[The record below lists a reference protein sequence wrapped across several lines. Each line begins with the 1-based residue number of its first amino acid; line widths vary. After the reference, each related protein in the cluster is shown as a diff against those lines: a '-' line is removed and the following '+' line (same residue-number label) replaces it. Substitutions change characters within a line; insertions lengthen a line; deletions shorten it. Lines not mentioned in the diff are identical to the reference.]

1 MQNKGAIRFFAIAL
15 VLVCLYQLSFTF
27 ITSRVEKKAK
37 EFAKGDAL
45 KEKSYLDSVS
55 GIVSYNIGIRKYTYY
70 ECKEREINMGLD
82 LKGGMNVTLEVSV
95 VDLLK
100 ALAGNNNTDAKFVK
114 AIGIAHEMQKNSQED
129 FISLFSK
136 AFKQVDPNARL
147 ASVFATLENKDKV
160 NFQSTDDEVIK
171 FLVKETDDAISN
183 SFNIL
188 RNRIDRFG
196 VTQPNIQKIGN
207 SGRILVELPGV
218 KDPERV
224 RKLLQGTANLEFWE
238 TYENQEIAKSLM
250 DANKKL
256 KELFELKN
264 GISSVDSTSKDTTLV
279 AAKDSAKSDESVLD
293 QLSKSDTTAAKDT
306 STTAKQKK
314 GEKDNPLFAILMP
327 RVSQDGKWLE
337 GPSVG
342 IAHYKDTSKI
352 NKYLNLKQVKSVFPS
367 DLKFLWHVKPYGK
380 TKEFFELV
388 AIKISNKDGKAPLS
402 GDAVTN
408 ARPEFG
414 NSKATAEVAMSMNGE
429 GAKIWARLTKENVG
443 KCIAIVLDDYVYS
456 APVVQGEIT
465 GGRSSIT
472 GGFSVNEAKDLANVL
487 KSGKLPAPARII
499 QEEVV
504 GPSLG
509 KESINYGMI
518 SFIIAFILVLI
529 YMALY
534 YNRAGIV
541 ADIALVCN
549 LFFLFGVLASLGAV
563 LTLPGI
569 AGIVLTMGMAVDANV
584 IIYERIRE
592 ELRLGKGLKLAVN
605 DGFKHAYSAI
615 IDGNV
620 TTILT
625 GIILFIFGSGP
636 IQGFATTLIIGILT
650 SLFSAIFISRLIF
663 EFMLKRNKEISF
675 DNKYTRNLLTKVNIG
690 FIGMRKKLYIVS
702 LSVIT
707 LGVISLFTNGLNM
720 GVDFTGGRTFVVRF
734 DKDVR
739 TDNIRNA
746 LRIPLG
752 GSAEVK
758 TFGGDNQVKI
768 TTKYLSDDNSK
779 GIDSIITVKMYEALK
794 GSYSKPVT
802 FEQFSQSDKTIGV
815 MSSQKIG
822 PTIADDIKVA
832 AVWAIIF
839 SLIGIFIYVAIRFK
853 NWQYGV
859 GGVVS
864 LFHDSMIVISM
875 YSLFYKIMPFSMEV
889 DQAFIAAVLTVIGY
903 SINDT
908 VIIFDRIREWSTLY
922 PKRELRVNMDGAMNS
937 TLGRTLNTSLTT
949 IVTLLAIFIVGGE
962 VIRGF
967 IFALLVGISV
977 GTYSSIFNATPVAY
991 DLILWSERRKAKKN
1005 KVIASK

>member
-1 MQNKGAIRFFAIAL
+1 MQNKGAIRFLAIAL
-15 VLVCLYQLSFTF
+15 ALVCLYQLSFTWV
-27 ITSRVEKKAK
+27 TSRVENKAK
-37 EFAKGDAL
+37 EFSKGDLA
-45 KEKSYLDSVS
+45 KEKTYLDSVS
-55 GIVSYNIGIRKYTYY
+55 GLIAYNIAVRKYTYK
-70 ECKEREINMGLD
+70 ECQERELNLGLD

-100 ALAGNNNTDAKFVK
+100 ALAGNNATDVKFLK
-114 AIGIAHEMQKNSQED
+114 AIEGAFEMEKKSQDD
-129 FISLFSK
+129 FITLFGK
-136 AFKQVDPNARL
+136 AFKVVDQNAHL

-160 NFQSTDDEVIK
+160 SFQSTDEDVLK
-171 FLVKETDDAISN
+171 FLHKETDDAISN

-196 VTQPNIQKIGN
+196 VTQPNIQRLGT

-218 KDPERV
+218 KDPDRV

-238 TYENQEIAKSLM
+238 TYENEEIAKSLM
-250 DANKKL
+250 DANKRL
-256 KELFELKN
+256 KELLDLEA
-264 GISSVDSTSKDTTLV
+264 GIALDSSKKDTSLLASKDTTK
-279 AAKDSAKSDESVLD
+279 AEESVLD
-293 QLSKSDTTAAKDT
+293 KIEKSDTASSKDT
-306 STTAKQKK
+306 TATAKQKK
-314 GEKDNPLFAILMP
+314 GEKENPLFAVLMP
-327 RVSQDGKWLE
+327 RVSQDGKWLQ

-342 IAHYKDTSKI
+342 ITHYKDTSKV
-352 NKYLNLKQVKSVFPS
+352 NTYLRLKQVKGVFPA
-367 DLKFLWHVKPYGK
+367 DVRFLWTVKPYGE

-414 NSKATAEVAMSMNGE
+414 STGSKAEVAMSMNGD
-429 GAKIWARLTKENVG
+429 GAKVWARMTKENVG
-443 KCIAIVLDDYVYS
+443 KSIAIVLDDYVYS
-456 APVVQGEIT
+456 YPTVQGEIT

-472 GGFSVNEAKDLANVL
+472 GNFTVNEAKDLANVL

-518 SFIIAFILVLI
+518 SFVIAFILVLI

-534 YNRAGIV
+534 YNRAGLV
-541 ADIALVCN
+541 ANIALLCN

-584 IIYERIRE
+584 IIFERIRE
-592 ELRLGKGLKLAVN
+592 ELRAGKGLKLAIS
-605 DGFKHAYSAI
+605 DGYKHAYSAI

-625 GIILFIFGSGP
+625 GIILYIFGSGP

-650 SLFSAIFISRLIF
+650 SLFSAIFISRLVF
-663 EFMLKRNKEISF
+663 LTMLGKNMNISF
-675 DNKYTRNLLTKVNIG
+675 DNKYTKNFLTKVNIN
-690 FIGMRKKLYIVS
+690 FIGIRKKLYVVS
-702 LSVIT
+702 IALIS
-707 LGVISLFTNGLNM
+707 LGIISLFINGMNW
-720 GVDFTGGRTFVVRF
+720 GVDFTGGRTFMVRF
-734 DKDVR
+734 DK
-739 TDNIRNA
+739 NIRTEDIRDA
-746 LRIPLG
+746 LRNTMG

-768 TTKYLSDDNSK
+768 TTKYLVDDNSA
-779 GIDSIITVKMYEALK
+779 GVDSIITVKMYEALK
-794 GSYSKPVT
+794 GSYAKPIT
-802 FEQFSQSDKTIGV
+802 LEQFSQSDQTIGV

-822 PTIADDIKVA
+822 PTIADDIKFA
-832 AVWAIIF
+832 ALWAIVF

-864 LFHDSMIVISM
+864 LFHDSLIVISM
-875 YSLFYKIMPFSMEV
+875 YSIFYKIMPFSMEV
-889 DQAFIAAVLTVIGY
+889 DQAFIAAILTVIGY

-908 VIIFDRIREWSTLY
+908 VIILDRIREWNILY
-922 PKRELRVNMDGAMNS
+922 PKRDLQSNMNGAMNS

-949 IVTLLAIFIVGGE
+949 FVTLLAMFIVGGE

-967 IFALLVGISV
+967 IFALLVGIGV

-991 DLILWSERRKAKKN
+991 DLIQWSERRKAKKA
-1005 KVIASK
+1005 KALVK